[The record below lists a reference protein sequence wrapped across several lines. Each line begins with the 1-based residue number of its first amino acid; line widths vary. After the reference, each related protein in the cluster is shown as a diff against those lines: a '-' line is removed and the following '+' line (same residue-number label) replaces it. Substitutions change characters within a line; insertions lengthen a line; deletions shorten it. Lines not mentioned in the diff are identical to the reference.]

1 MDEWKV
7 RAGWMTSGIIDH
19 GCIDRR
25 MMDGW
30 RMINAWI
37 DDDGWMD
44 G

>member
-1 MDEWKV
+1 
-7 RAGWMTSGIIDH
+7 MTSGIIDN

-25 MMDGW
+25 MMNEW

-37 DDDGWMD
+37 DDDGWLD